1 MGMKKVFY
9 LDPNERKWTM
19 EDLGLHWNDFE
30 DLALMNKRIEGTFLA
45 KGRKIVEWT
54 ELSNHCPE
62 CLDHLKYN
70 DEFDSTYCNSCNEW
84 QELICADPHCEH
96 CIQRPEKPSDC
107 I

>member
-1 MGMKKVFY
+1 MKKVFY
-9 LDPNERKWTM
+9 LDPDERKWTM

-45 KGRKIVEWT
+45 RGGKIVEWT

-62 CLDHLKYN
+62 CLDPLKYN
-70 DEFDSTYCNSCNEW
+70 DEFDSTYCKSCNEW